1 MQGNDR
7 EHLNDLSGVRRVE
20 VDLVAGRV
28 NVDYDADV
36 IALAVVK
43 AALEGAGY
51 GVKGC

>member
-36 IALAVVK
+36 IALAEVK